1 MSLTSQSYAN
11 EQSFGLYVNYL
22 AMKKHFTTD
31 NFDYHKYNGKIRA
44 TYDKY
49 RTRPDV
55 YFFHKLSKME
65 HPRDVLLSNMIEKP
79 NAWIRDIVE
88 ESGEARYLDW
98 KRRIESLGYL
108 FKSELSKLDDDWQAN
123 FATPDGQHPLV
134 LRLFIQKQI
143 SVETWTILT
152 HIANIFPY
160 WDKNLVDKIVARD
173 IIRLSKKYR
182 PFLEID
188 EKKFK
193 DIVRE
198 RFF

>member
-1 MSLTSQSYAN
+1 MSLTSHSYAN
-11 EQSFGLYVNYL
+11 QESFSLYVNYL

-44 TYDKY
+44 TFEKY

-55 YFFHKLSKME
+55 YFFHKLSKMDN
-65 HPRDVLLSNMIEKP
+65 PQQVMLANMIEKP

-88 ESGEARYLDW
+88 DSGEARYLDW
-98 KRRIESLGYL
+98 KKRIESLTYH
-108 FKSELSKLDDDWQAN
+108 FKSQLSELEDNWQDN
-123 FATPDGQHPLV
+123 FATPDGQHPHV
-134 LRLFIQKQI
+134 LRIFIQKRI
-143 SVETWTILT
+143 SLETFTILT
-152 HIANIFPY
+152 HFANIFPY
-160 WDKNLVDKIVARD
+160 WEKNLVDKIVASD